1 MGPSALLRTISTG
14 RDETP
19 EQRRPHGID
28 SIYDEIGKI
37 SADREADQN
46 RNRPD
51 PESTCTRSVTSFCHR
66 LNGVSHIG
74 FLQNLL
80 SNYRGSPTAAD
91 CRPGKESGS
100 T

>member
-1 MGPSALLRTISTG
+1 MLVAAIQSHDTPPPEDEPLSRSNNQS

-19 EQRRPHGID
+19 EHRRTHGID

-37 SADREADQN
+37 SSNREADQD

-51 PESTCTRSVTSFCHR
+51 PESTCTRSLFSLCHW

-74 FLQNLL
+74 FL
-80 SNYRGSPTAAD
+80 SKFA
-91 CRPGKESGS
+91 E
-100 T
+100 